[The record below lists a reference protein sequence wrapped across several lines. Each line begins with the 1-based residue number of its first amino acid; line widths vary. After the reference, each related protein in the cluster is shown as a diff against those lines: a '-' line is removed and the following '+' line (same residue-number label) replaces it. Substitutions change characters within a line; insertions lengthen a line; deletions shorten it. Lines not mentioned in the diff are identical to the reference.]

1 MKNFALLDVFYQ
13 TKKSGMVKNLA
24 YFRLKILCS
33 TFYLIRLGLVCEFCN
48 FLHVGFCTFE
58 PCCAFSEKGGREGR
72 SDRAVPGPAG
82 QLPVRP
88 IRSQEKEYLKKICE
102 NVKN

>member
-48 FLHVGFCTFE
+48 FLHVGCVLSSPASCQF
-58 PCCAFSEKGGREGR
+58 GR
-72 SDRAVPGPAG
+72 SGARRKD
-82 QLPVRP
+82 
-88 IRSQEKEYLKKICE
+88 SFEKKSAKILKIE
-102 NVKN
+102 TLTIFAY